1 MEVSLMKKYTAY
13 KTIQL
18 VLFIVLAAAAIFII
32 FPNAGV
38 YHQVATDQVM
48 KTLATVLWCVLGVSF
63 LFILVD
69 FLFSFNISKEVKKME
84 YALHAHP
91 VSGIT
96 NRFSCDSLIE
106 QYLGKPLP
114 DGLGII
120 IFDLTNII
128 NINNLY
134 GHLRGNE
141 AIVDFSNILRMAS
154 QDLCFVGRN
163 GGNRFLAVFENSSE
177 EDMQK
182 LLDRIDQKV
191 ATYNSN
197 PDNCQI
203 EYAYGKALSSANKG
217 QVKDISQLISLAT
230 SRIGD

>member
-1 MEVSLMKKYTAY
+1 MKKYTGY

-38 YHQVATDQVM
+38 YHQVAVDPVM
-48 KTLATVLWCVLGVSF
+48 KTLAAVLWCVLGVSF
-63 LFILVD
+63 LFILID
-69 FLFSFNISKEVKKME
+69 FLYFFNYRKEYREME
-84 YALHAHP
+84 YALHSDP
-91 VSGIT
+91 VSGIA
-96 NRFSCDSLIE
+96 NRFSCDSLVE
-106 QYLGKPLP
+106 QYLDKPLP
-114 DGLGII
+114 DGLGVIM
-120 IFDLTNII
+120 FDMTNIR

-182 LLDRIDQKV
+182 LLDRMAQKMT
-191 ATYNSN
+191 AYNSN
-197 PDNCQI
+197 IENCQI
-203 EYAYGKALSSANKG
+203 EYAYGKAFSSSDRD
-217 QVKDISQLISLAT
+217 QVKDITQLISLAT